1 MDPTYQSHP
10 LYLFP
15 LTSLSISF
23 PILYLLFL
31 APPLSITEQL
41 AERKPRMVAVGEA
54 ARSRDDGGGA
64 EDGGNRRGWQRGSQ
78 GAVAAGEDGRGEAKD
93 GGDGRRGLGG
103 NSEQRRRQVET
114 GEATRSGGSGWGR
127 RRQLGVAPIRVAFCS
142 STVVDICA
150 KEAACSDVSADDV
163 DENPKLRS
171 AYCCA
176 SPLSGME
183 LLMNIADPYITA
195 GFLAPA
201 IASSW
206 CCCAVSHDGVNRC
219 CSLLRHN

>member
-1 MDPTYQSHP
+1 
-10 LYLFP
+10 
-15 LTSLSISF
+15 
-23 PILYLLFL
+23 
-31 APPLSITEQL
+31 
-41 AERKPRMVAVGEA
+41 MVAVGEA
-54 ARSRDDGGGA
+54 AQSRDDGGGA
-64 EDGGNRRGWQRGSQ
+64 EDGGNGRGWQRGSQ
-78 GAVAAGEDGRGEAKD
+78 GAVAAGEDGRGEAKERWQQARMATV
-93 GGDGRRGLGG
+93 GGDW
-103 NSEQRRRQVET
+103 EVET

-127 RRQLGVAPIRVAFCS
+127 RRQLGVAPIRIAFCS
-142 STVVDICA
+142 SAVVDICA